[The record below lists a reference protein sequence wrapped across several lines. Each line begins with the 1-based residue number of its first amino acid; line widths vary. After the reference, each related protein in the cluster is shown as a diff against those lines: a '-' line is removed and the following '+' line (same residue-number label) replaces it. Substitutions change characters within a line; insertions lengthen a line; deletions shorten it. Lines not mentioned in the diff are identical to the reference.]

1 MDMKLKETSNKN
13 RSTKIIHV
21 RNKILNQENSGI
33 KALDNLKH
41 FISTYKLRK
50 DKPIG
55 TTY

>member
-55 TTY
+55 TKY